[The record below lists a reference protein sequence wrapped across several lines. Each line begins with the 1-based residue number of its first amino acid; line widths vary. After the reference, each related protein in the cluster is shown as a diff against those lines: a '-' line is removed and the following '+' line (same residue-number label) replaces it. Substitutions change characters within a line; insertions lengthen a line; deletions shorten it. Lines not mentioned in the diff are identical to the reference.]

1 MLIKLTSVVI
11 FAVCWGSSL
20 EMKDGGWGKMLVRW
34 RRLLSEVLFEVSW
47 LGCMKVNLLWGQ
59 RRVTEADGSFLFKR
73 VRRLVS
79 LGLNKQSEYEG

>member
-1 MLIKLTSVVI
+1 
-11 FAVCWGSSL
+11 
-20 EMKDGGWGKMLVRW
+20 
-34 RRLLSEVLFEVSW
+34 LLSEVLFEVSW